1 MSFSVSACTRTP
13 RPGEQHGKD
22 YYFFTD
28 EEFRQLIDKDSFVEW
43 EMVYTGKYYGT
54 LKSEVERIWQADH
67 HPLVDIDVQGALAIQ
82 SKYPDNSI
90 TLFIQAPS
98 LEELRKRLELRGTET
113 PETLDERVSKAT
125 FELSFAPQFDKIIIN
140 DDINEATTELVDIV
154 REFINTPVTQTSS
167 F

>member
-1 MSFSVSACTRTP
+1 MSACTRTP
-13 RPGEQHGKD
+13 RPGEIHGKD
-22 YYFFTD
+22 YYFYTD
-28 EEFRQLIDKDSFVEW
+28 EEFKQLIDKESFIEW

-54 LKSEVERIWQADH
+54 LKSEVERIWQSGH

-113 PETLDERVSKAT
+113 AHTLDERVSKAT
-125 FELSFAPQFDKIIIN
+125 LELSFAPQFDKIVIN
-140 DDINEATTELVDIV
+140 DNLDEATTELVDIV
-154 REFINTPVTQTSS
+154 REFINTPVAQTSS
-167 F
+167 L